1 MGTVEKEKPTK
12 TIGIGSGMKVLN
24 LKAARF
30 IFTMT
35 VQEPMILPP
44 YKGSTFR
51 GGFGNAFRRIA
62 CSRRRQDCDGCLL
75 TAACPYWLLFEPGP
89 PAGTEIL
96 KKFEEIPRPF
106 VIEPDETEKTEF
118 QPGEVLS
125 LHLVLIGKALDYL
138 PYFILV
144 FKELGEIGI
153 GKGRAGYR
161 LDRVTS
167 IPLQE
172 EKETITVYDGK
183 KVYPHYHV
191 VTPDGIRETL
201 PGKTCDILKID
212 FKTMTRLKAGGVF
225 VEKPEFSVLVR
236 VLFRRLSLL
245 QYFYCG
251 ERMSIDFNAAI
262 ERAQNVSLRAN
273 TTSWVDWE
281 RYSSRQNTR
290 MKLGGLVGRAEYEG
304 PWHEFSELLR
314 WGELVHVG
322 KGATFGLGRYE
333 LVW

>member
-1 MGTVEKEKPTK
+1 M
-12 TIGIGSGMKVLN
+12 LA

-30 IFTMT
+30 LFTMT
-35 VQEPMILPP
+35 VCEPMVLPP

-62 CSRRRQDCDGCLL
+62 CSRHRRDCNGCLL

-89 PAGTEIL
+89 PTGAEIL

-118 QPGEVLS
+118 QPGEVLN
-125 LHLVLIGKALDYL
+125 LNLVLIGKALDYL
-138 PYFILV
+138 PYFILA

-167 IPLQE
+167 TPLQE
-172 EKETITVYDGK
+172 KKETITVYDGE

-304 PWHEFSELLR
+304 PWHEFTELLR
-314 WGELVHVG
+314 WGELFHVVSLPTLFDRRFLRLFDREG
-322 KGATFGLGRYE
+322 E
-333 LVW
+333 